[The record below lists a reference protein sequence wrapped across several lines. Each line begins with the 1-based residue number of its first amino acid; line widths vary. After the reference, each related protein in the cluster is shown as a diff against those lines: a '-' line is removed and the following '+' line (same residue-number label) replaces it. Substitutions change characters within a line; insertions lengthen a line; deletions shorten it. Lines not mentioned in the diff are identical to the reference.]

1 MFGGYLH
8 LYSAMASFV
17 KSTSFRKAIIGIA
30 LTYAVLLLGSWF
42 WLQWYTDHGEY
53 VSVPDLK
60 GLRSEDAILAL
71 QEKNLDYL
79 IIDSIY
85 DRKAAPGSVFDQSP
99 AFESQVKEGRQV
111 FLTIYRLSPP
121 MEKLG
126 IKQGD
131 YATVAMIKLRNKS
144 IDFDTLYEDNNTLA
158 NSIIRVTQR
167 GKALKASDE
176 VARGSKVV
184 LVIGRAASDKIIVPD
199 FTGMSCQEARSI
211 LDTLR
216 LECNCRFEPG
226 ISSPSA
232 QDSSTF
238 RVCRQDPIHDPERGT
253 SAGRIVDLWLY
264 NTPCAPDS
272 TQQEFE

>member
-1 MFGGYLH
+1 M
-8 LYSAMASFV
+8 SSFL
-17 KSTSFRKAIIGIA
+17 KSTSFRKAALGIA
-30 LTYAVLLLGSWF
+30 ITYAVLLLGSWF

-53 VSVPDLK
+53 VSVPNLE
-60 GLRSEDAILAL
+60 GLSTEDAIQAL
-71 QEKNLDYL
+71 QERNLNYL

-85 DRKAAPGSVFDQSP
+85 DRKATPGSIYDQSP
-99 AFESQVKEGRQV
+99 TFDSQVKQGRQV

-144 IDFDTLYEDNNTLA
+144 IDFDTLYEDNNTLV
-158 NSIIRVTQR
+158 NSIIRVSQKGR
-167 GKALKASDE
+167 NLKASDE
-176 VARGSKVV
+176 IARGSRVL
-184 LVIGRAASDKIIVPD
+184 LVIGRSVSEKIIVPD
-199 FTGMSCQEARSI
+199 FTGMTCLQAKTI

-226 ISSPSA
+226 INFPTT
-232 QDSSTF
+232 QDSSTYT
-238 RVCRQDPIHDPERGT
+238 VCRQDPTHDPERGT
-253 SAGRIVDLWLY
+253 TAGRIVDLWLY

-272 TQQEFE
+272 TLDDY

>member
-71 QEKNLDYL
+71 QERNLDYL

-158 NSIIRVTQR
+158 NSIIRVTQK

-272 TQQEFE
+272 TQQDQ

>member
-1 MFGGYLH
+1 
-8 LYSAMASFV
+8 MASFI
-17 KSTSFRKAIIGIA
+17 KSTSFRKAALGIA
-30 LTYAVLLLGSWF
+30 LTYTVLLLGSWF

-53 VSVPDLK
+53 VSVPELK
-60 GLRSEDAILAL
+60 GLSTEDAIRAL
-71 QEKNLDYL
+71 QERNLNYL

-99 AFESQVKEGRQV
+99 AFESQVKQGRQV

-167 GKALKASDE
+167 GRALKATDE
-176 VARGSKVV
+176 VARGSRVL
-184 LVIGRAASDKIIVPD
+184 LVIGRPVSDKIMVPD
-199 FTGMSCQEARSI
+199 FTGMTCLQAKSI
-211 LDTLR
+211 LDTLH
-216 LECNCRFEPG
+216 LECNCRFEPE
-226 ISSPSA
+226 ISFATA
-232 QDSSTF
+232 QDSATF
-238 RVCRQDPIHDPERGT
+238 LVCRQDPMHDPERGT
-253 SAGRIVDLWLY
+253 TAGRIVDLWLY

-272 TQQEFE
+272 AQHDLE

>member
-272 TQQEFE
+272 TQQDQ

>member
-1 MFGGYLH
+1 M
-8 LYSAMASFV
+8 SSFI
-17 KSTSFRKAIIGIA
+17 KSTSFRKAALGIA
-30 LTYAVLLLGSWF
+30 ITYIVLLLGSWF

-60 GLRSEDAILAL
+60 GLSTEDAIRAL
-71 QEKNLDYL
+71 QDRNLDYL
-79 IIDSIY
+79 VIDSIY
-85 DRKAAPGSVFDQSP
+85 DRKATAGSVFDQSP
-99 AFESQVKEGRQV
+99 AVESQVKEGRQV
-111 FLTIYRLSPP
+111 FLTIYRYSPP

-144 IDFDTLYEDNNTLA
+144 IDFDTLYEDNNTLV

-167 GKALKASDE
+167 GKALKATDE
-176 VARGSKVV
+176 VARGSRVI
-184 LVIGRAASDKIIVPD
+184 LVIGRSVSDKIIVPD
-199 FTGMSCQEARSI
+199 FTGMTCLQAKTI

-226 ISSPSA
+226 ISSPSS
-232 QDSSTF
+232 QDSSSF
-238 RVCRQDPIHDPERGT
+238 RVCRQDPIPDPERGT

-272 TQQEFE
+272 TQQD

>member
-17 KSTSFRKAIIGIA
+17 KSTSFRKAIIGIT

-71 QEKNLDYL
+71 QERNLDYL

-272 TQQEFE
+272 TQQDQ

>member
-1 MFGGYLH
+1 
-8 LYSAMASFV
+8 
-17 KSTSFRKAIIGIA
+17 
-30 LTYAVLLLGSWF
+30 
-42 WLQWYTDHGEY
+42 
-53 VSVPDLK
+53 
-60 GLRSEDAILAL
+60 
-71 QEKNLDYL
+71 
-79 IIDSIY
+79 
-85 DRKAAPGSVFDQSP
+85 
-99 AFESQVKEGRQV
+99 V

-167 GKALKASDE
+167 GKTLKASDE
-176 VARGSKVV
+176 VARGSKVM
-184 LVIGRAASDKIIVPD
+184 LVIGRSVSDKIIVPD
-199 FTGMSCQEARSI
+199 FTGMTCLQAKTI

-232 QDSSTF
+232 QDSSSF
-238 RVCRQDPIHDPERGT
+238 FVCRQDPIHDPERGT

-272 TQQEFE
+272 IQP

>member
-1 MFGGYLH
+1 M
-8 LYSAMASFV
+8 SSFL
-17 KSTSFRKAIIGIA
+17 KSTSFRKAALGIA
-30 LTYAVLLLGSWF
+30 ITYAVLLLGSWF

-53 VSVPDLK
+53 VSVPNLE
-60 GLRSEDAILAL
+60 GLSTEDAIQAL
-71 QEKNLDYL
+71 QERNLNYL

-85 DRKAAPGSVFDQSP
+85 DRKATPGSIYDQSP
-99 AFESQVKEGRQV
+99 TFDSQVKQGRQV

-144 IDFDTLYEDNNTLA
+144 IDFDTLYEDNNTLV
-158 NSIIRVTQR
+158 NSIIRVSQKGR
-167 GKALKASDE
+167 ILKASDE
-176 VARGSKVV
+176 IARGSRVL
-184 LVIGRAASDKIIVPD
+184 LVIGRSVSEKIIVPD
-199 FTGMSCQEARSI
+199 FTGMTCLQAKTI

-226 ISSPSA
+226 INFPTA
-232 QDSSTF
+232 QDSSTYT
-238 RVCRQDPIHDPERGT
+238 VCRQDPTHDPERGT
-253 SAGRIVDLWLY
+253 TAGRIVDLWLY

-272 TQQEFE
+272 TLDDY